1 MAIRPDWMT
10 GTLNLVAGT
19 PDFTTTG
26 SALQTAAIQAGDAII
41 TATGYVL
48 IIAEITGQ
56 NSGRLFD
63 NCPVAAAGDG
73 QPLRVRYQPDGSR
86 VQAAVRMMRELLTTG
101 NLEAFAALVGEE
113 DAVPVFVGPGVM
125 KLVPKAEFGPDDA
138 KGNLAALAALDNIS
152 NLSELAAIAKAND
165 QFIIMGPDG
174 TITLKSI
181 KSMTDAIAENATAI
195 GEKYTLPAGGTE
207 DQLIDGVG
215 ALTAKSDLPI
225 SQATQSALNSKAEAA
240 ATQSALEGK
249 LSISGGQMTGTVNGK
264 TPPNSGNNQHGFFC
278 GASFGSYDSTYNRSS
293 PFVTRAQ
300 SAGSHFALSM
310 KLMYAHAHE
319 SNPGATY
326 SGTYA
331 LGVLNPN
338 IANPGAFNILHTNA
352 DNQANKVWSFSGDSG
367 GLNVPGPISKA
378 SGTWK
383 IDHPLDPANKILR
396 HGFVEAPEYVN
407 IYRGVVRLVN
417 GKATVNIDEYFG
429 MMFGTFWA
437 VNTDIMVSALQN
449 QEGGTVVWPDGK
461 MTSGTLSITCD
472 DETCNDEIAWMVT
485 GRRRD
490 PYVLLV
496 DPNCERGT
504 GRFIPEIDK
513 ED

>member
-10 GTLNLVAGT
+10 GTLNLGAGT

-41 TATGYVL
+41 TVTGYVL

-63 NCPVAAAGDG
+63 NCPVAAAGAG

-86 VQAAVRMMRELLTTG
+86 VQAAVRMMRDLLTTG

-125 KLVPKAEFGPDDA
+125 KLVPKSEFGPNDT
-138 KGNLAALAALDNIS
+138 KGNLVTLAALENIA
-152 NLSELAAIAKAND
+152 NLTELAAIAKAND
-165 QFIIMGPDG
+165 QFIIMGADG

-207 DQLIDGVG
+207 DQLIDGAG

-225 SQATQSALNSKAEAA
+225 SQATQSALDSKANAS
-240 ATQSALEGK
+240 ATQSALDSK
-249 LSISGGQMTGTVNGK
+249 ANAAATQNALNGK
-264 TPPNSGNNQHGFFC
+264 ASLSGADFTGAVSAISATISVKGSIPAYYLQSSAAAYAYTMSANISDTVYGSWRVQAGFK
-278 GASFGSYDSTYNRSS
+278 GAVLLECFGSDNRVHI
-293 PFVTRAQ
+293 P
-300 SAGSHFALSM
+300 GALS
-310 KLMYAHAHE
+310 K
-319 SNPGATY
+319 G
-326 SGTYA
+326 SGTF
-331 LGVLNPN
+331 L
-338 IANPGAFNILHTNA
+338 
-352 DNQANKVWSFSGDSG
+352 
-367 GLNVPGPISKA
+367 
-378 SGTWK
+378 
-383 IDHPLDPANKILR
+383 IDHPRDPANKNLR

-417 GKATVNIDEYFG
+417 GKAAVNIDDYFG
-429 MMFGTFWA
+429 MMPGTFSA
-437 VNTDIMVSALQN
+437 LNADIMISSTQN

-461 MTSGTLSITCD
+461 MSGGILNITCAD
-472 DETCNDEIAWMVT
+472 DACNDEIAWMVT
-485 GRRRD
+485 GRRKD
-490 PYVLLV
+490 AFVLNL

-504 GRFIPEIDK
+504 GRFIPEFDK